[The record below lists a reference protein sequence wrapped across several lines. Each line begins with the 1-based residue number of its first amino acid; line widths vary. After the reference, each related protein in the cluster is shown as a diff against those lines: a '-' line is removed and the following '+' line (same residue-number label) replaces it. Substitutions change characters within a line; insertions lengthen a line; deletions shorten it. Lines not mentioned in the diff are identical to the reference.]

1 MVQMIKVNE
10 RKIKEKLKMNIKRIL
25 YKIRINNKKKKKI
38 IKVVQIRRKNKK
50 VGYLIYLIILRVCKS
65 RNYGSI
71 YKRGIFEC
79 S

>member
-1 MVQMIKVNE
+1 MIKVNE

-71 YKRGIFEC
+71 YKRSIFEC